1 MLRKALSV
9 SLLLLL
15 AGIAT
20 LTAQTAIIAHRG
32 ASGLAPENTLASFQ
46 KAVDLGADYFELDV
60 RMSQDD
66 SLVLMHDDTIDRTTD
81 RSGSISALAFR
92 ELRGA
97 DAGSWFSPEF
107 TGERIP
113 TLAEALDL
121 ALKSPYPVGVVI
133 EIKATNATIVQRT
146 LAEVQKRNLQNRV
159 ILSSFNFAQIQQSK
173 QLDPSIPVQL
183 FGTITQAN
191 INQVAGIGGEWVGT
205 SGAVTTALLDS
216 AAVKNIRVNKWTVNS
231 APEMIALMQ
240 VGVHA
245 ITTNFPDIAKAV
257 TDATPPSDVVLL
269 PPAVKVTRVLL
280 NWLPAEDPESGV
292 TGYEIYRDLSP
303 NASTLLARVSDTT
316 SYSDET
322 LTESTTFYYRV
333 KAVNLVGMTSQNF
346 SNEIEAVTLL
356 DQQPPKVNAITA
368 FGRPDRMVVGFNER
382 LQPASAENTANYQ
395 IAPGITVIGAQMAL
409 DSMSV
414 ILTLSPM
421 AENTPYT
428 LTVTQVQDVATI
440 PNAIVEPEA
449 IPFTFTPY
457 LPNTIAAWD
466 MNDMDLTTLTD
477 YSGNAN
483 HATLFNG
490 LGYAA
495 GPSGN
500 SLIFDGIDDYA
511 RVPASPTLDIKG
523 DAVSLSLWA
532 KLDYLPAEL
541 PGAYGPT
548 YDSQG
553 DNYVIYED
561 KGNNELRFKVA
572 TNKSAERPGIPA
584 ADLRKNVWLHI
595 VGVYDGT
602 KAMIYLNGQ
611 LKDSH
616 NLIGTVNPG
625 QIGLIGDSPGSFFKG
640 SIDEILIFNRALS
653 PEEINFLYKEAKT
666 AIIDAEPPLL
676 TGAVSVGDPERLYV
690 GFNEPVDQ
698 ISAEN
703 IAHYAIDNGISVLA
717 ARLSVDG
724 RAAILTTSPF
734 APGLV
739 YTLAVSGVED
749 LAEEP
754 NLISP
759 GSSAHFVHKEFP
771 DGLVSS
777 WLMDEG
783 ADTTTVDGTAN
794 ANHMF
799 LRDGTGWSPGK
810 FGNALTF
817 DGIDDYTIV
826 PNSPSLDIDTSGV
839 TVSVWVK
846 LDFLPADQATT
857 FAPVFDCI
865 TDNYVIYVD
874 KNNKELRF
882 KVTTTKGAER
892 PGIPAADLQVGEW
905 LHVVGVYDGSSARIY
920 LNGEL
925 KDVHAGLTGNVKPG
939 TIITLGKEGGSRFSG
954 AVDHI
959 QLFNRGLSPE
969 EVIWLYA
976 GLQVPHLTVESVSQT
991 AVNLVWN
998 PVSDPLLG
1006 LSGYKVYRDTT
1017 QAPATLLATLGDTTR
1032 YVDETKSEAITY
1044 HYRIKSVDAA
1054 GVESP
1059 FFSNEVAVMTGS
1071 DTTPPQLAG
1080 VMSTGE
1086 AGRVLAKF
1094 SEKVDPVS
1102 ATIAAHYTL
1111 DNGGTVDSVRLALD
1125 GQTALLSVSGLTAGT
1140 VYTLTVN
1147 QVADLATVP
1156 NLIETDS
1163 KRIFVYHEPLPGL
1176 IAWWPLDEEA
1186 DSTAFDVS
1194 GIGNHGQLGGAPL
1207 RSPGLFGNALRF
1219 NGYDQYVAIPN
1230 SASLNIDTSAVT
1242 LSLWVKLD
1250 DLPTAMPVGI
1260 GSIYDAPLDCYVIY
1274 ADKGNKEL
1282 RFKVTTDKGAE
1293 RPGIPESKLTTGTWL
1308 HIVGVYDGSQAMIYL
1323 NGELMDTHTLT
1334 GKVKPNQ
1341 VARLGNDGANFFRG
1355 EIDNVQLYRAGL
1367 SADDVRFLYTGIK
1380 RTTAVEGK
1388 PALPE
1393 DCSLSQNYPNPFNPV
1408 TTLHYEIA
1416 HKGLV
1421 RLTIYDL
1428 LGRRVA
1434 DLVNRVQEP
1443 GRYQVSWNGVDTNGM
1458 PAGSGVYLC
1467 RLISG
1472 NYTALRKMIL
1482 VR

>member
-1 MLRKALSV
+1 MLRKALFI

-15 AGIAT
+15 AGISA
-20 LTAQTAIIAHRG
+20 LAAQTAIIAHRG
-32 ASGLAPENTLASFQ
+32 ASGLAPENTLPAFQ

-60 RMSQDD
+60 RLSADD

-81 RSGSISALAFR
+81 KSGSISALQFR

-107 TGERIP
+107 TGARIP
-113 TLAEALDL
+113 TLGEALDL
-121 ALKSPYPVGVVI
+121 ALRSPYPVGVVI
-133 EIKATNATIVQRT
+133 EIKATHATIVPRT
-146 LAEVQKRNLQNRV
+146 LAEVQKRNMQNRV
-159 ILSSFNFAQIQQSK
+159 IISSFNFAQIQQSK

-216 AAVKNIRVNKWTVNS
+216 AAVKNVRVNKWTVNS

-257 TDATPPSDVVLL
+257 MDTTPPSDVVLL
-269 PPAVKVTRVLL
+269 PPAVKVTRVILT
-280 NWLPAEDPESGV
+280 WQPAEDAESGV

-303 NASTLLARVSDTT
+303 GASTLLARVSDTT
-316 SYSDET
+316 TYVDET
-322 LTESTTFYYRV
+322 LTEAATFYYRI
-333 KAVNLVGMTSQNF
+333 KAVNLVGMTSLNF
-346 SNEIEAVTLL
+346 SNEVEAVTLL

-382 LQPASAENTANYQ
+382 IDPASAENPAHYQ
-395 IAPGITVIGAQMAL
+395 IDAGITVTAAHLAL

-414 ILTLSPM
+414 ILTLSPL
-421 AENTPYT
+421 AENTPCT
-428 LTVTQVQDVATI
+428 LTVTGVQDLATL
-440 PNAIVEPEA
+440 PNPIVEPEA
-449 IPFTFTPY
+449 IPFTFKPF

-466 MNDMDLTTLTD
+466 MNDIDLTTLTD
-477 YSGNAN
+477 YSGSAN

-495 GPSGN
+495 GQSGN
-500 SLIFDGIDDYA
+500 GLIFDGIDDYA
-511 RVPASPTLDIKG
+511 RIPASPTLDIKG
-523 DAVSLSLWA
+523 EAVSLSLWA
-532 KLDYLPAEL
+532 RLDYLPAEL
-541 PGAYGPT
+541 PGSYGPT

-561 KGNNELRFKVA
+561 KGNNELRFKVT
-572 TNKSAERPGIPA
+572 TNKGAERPGIPA

-595 VGVYDGT
+595 VGVYDGA
-602 KAMIYLNGQ
+602 KAMIYMNGQ

-625 QIGLIGDSPGSFFKG
+625 QIGLIGDSPGSYFKG
-640 SIDEILIFNRALS
+640 SIDEIQIFNRALA
-653 PEEINFLYKEAKT
+653 PEEVLFLYKEAKT

-676 TGAVSVGDPERLYV
+676 TRAASVGDSQRLYV
-690 GFNEPVDQ
+690 SFNEPVDQ
-698 ISAEN
+698 TSAEN
-703 IAHYAIDNGISVLA
+703 IAHYAIDNGVSVEAAQLA
-717 ARLSVDG
+717 FDG
-724 RAAILTTSPF
+724 RSAILTTSPF
-734 APGLV
+734 SPGMV
-739 YTLAVSGVED
+739 YTLSVTGIED

-754 NLISP
+754 NLIAP
-759 GSSAHFVHKEFP
+759 NSSAQFVHKEFP

-783 ADTTTVDGTAN
+783 ADTTSVDGTAN
-794 ANHMF
+794 ANTMF
-799 LRDGTGWSPGK
+799 LRNGAEWSPGEY
-810 FGNALTF
+810 GNGLSF
-817 DGIDDYTIV
+817 DGIDDYAIV
-826 PNSPSLDIDTSGV
+826 HNSPSLDIDTSGV
-839 TVSVWVK
+839 TVSAWVK
-846 LDFLPADQATT
+846 LNFLPADQPTT
-857 FAPVFDCI
+857 FAPIFDCI
-865 TDNYVIYVD
+865 TDNYVLYVD

-892 PGIPAADLQVGEW
+892 PGIPAADLKVGEW
-905 LHVVGVYDGSSARIY
+905 LHVVGVYDGGSARIY

-925 KDVHAGLTGNVKPG
+925 KDVHAGLTGNIKPG
-939 TIITLGKEGGSRFSG
+939 TIITLGVEGGSRFSG
-954 AVDHI
+954 SLDHV
-959 QLFNRGLSPE
+959 QLFNRGLSRE

-976 GLQVPHLTVESVSQT
+976 GLQVPHLTVESVTQT
-991 AVNLVWN
+991 AVTLAWN

-1017 QAPATLLATLGDTTR
+1017 KAPATLLASLGDTTH

-1044 HYRIKSVDAA
+1044 HYRIRSVDGS

-1059 FFSNEVAVMTGS
+1059 FFSNEVEVMTGS
-1071 DTTPPQLAG
+1071 DTTPPQLLQ

-1086 AGRVLAKF
+1086 PGRVLAQF
-1094 SEKVDPVS
+1094 SEKVDPAS
-1102 ATIAAHYTL
+1102 ATAAAHYTL
-1111 DNGGTVDSVRLALD
+1111 DNGGVVDSVRLALD
-1125 GQTALLSVSGLTAGT
+1125 GRTVLLSVSGLTGGT
-1140 VYTLTVN
+1140 VYTLTVD

-1156 NLIETDS
+1156 NLIPAGS
-1163 KRIFVYHEPLPGL
+1163 NRIFVYHAPLPGL
-1176 IAWWPLDEEA
+1176 IAYWPLDEEA

-1194 GIGNHGQLGGAPL
+1194 GLGNHGKLGGAPL
-1207 RSPGLFGNALRF
+1207 RSPGLFGNALSF
-1219 NGYDQYVAIPN
+1219 NGYDQFVAIPN
-1230 SASLNIDTSAVT
+1230 SPSLNIDTSAVT
-1242 LSLWVKLD
+1242 LSLWVKLV
-1250 DLPTAMPVGI
+1250 DLPTAMPIGI
-1260 GSIYDAPLDCYVIY
+1260 GSIYDAAQDCYVIY

-1282 RFKVTTDKGAE
+1282 RFKVTTDKSAE
-1293 RPGIPESKLTTGTWL
+1293 RPGIPEAKLTTGQWL
-1308 HIVGVYDGSQAMIYL
+1308 HIVGVYNGSQAMIYL

-1334 GKVKPNQ
+1334 GRVKPNQ

-1355 EIDNVQLYRAGL
+1355 EIDNVQIYRAGL
-1367 SADDVRFLYTGIK
+1367 SADDVRYLYTGIK
-1380 RTTAVEGK
+1380 RTTAVEEK

-1393 DCSLSQNYPNPFNPV
+1393 VCSLSQNYPNPFNPV
-1408 TTLHYEIA
+1408 TTLQYEIA
-1416 HKGLV
+1416 QKGLV
-1421 RLTIYDL
+1421 RMTVYDL

-1434 DLVNRVQEP
+1434 DLVNRVQEA
-1443 GRYQVSWNGVDTNGM
+1443 GRYQVSWNGMDESGM

-1467 RLISG
+1467 RLTSG
-1472 NYTALRKMIL
+1472 SYTALRKMIL